1 MRVLMVDG
9 LFDEVRE
16 LRSQLGFRHEVWAA
30 SGGKSVETL
39 FKSAHP
45 DAVVMCL
52 SDLHPDHR
60 KRAEFFQKAWGQ
72 RPRILLAL
80 APFTHFKLIQQ
91 VLDWGVDAYLATP
104 CDMGRVRKRL
114 EELVGG
120 RESDGTGPIPI
131 GVGGFK

>member
-1 MRVLMVDG
+1 MRVLMVNG

-30 SGGKSVETL
+30 SGGKNVETL
-39 FKSAHP
+39 FRSANP

-60 KRAEFFQKAWGQ
+60 KRAEFFQRAWGQ
-72 RPRILLAL
+72 RPRVLLAL

-104 CDMGRVRKRL
+104 CDMGRVGRRL

-120 RESDGTGPIPI
+120 RESDGTDPFPVVVRGS
-131 GVGGFK
+131 K